1 MRNRTRLSI
10 ASLATLAFVSWCQS
24 AVAEDEVKPDSGP
37 LAEQKAA
44 PPRLNPLGAKAVSDD
59 ALSSRRGGTKILS
72 TQDLKGVVADTRVSE
87 VQTGSNIVNGGAMSG
102 VAGMPMVI
110 QNSGNGV
117 LIQNATILNVHMQ

>member
-1 MRNRTRLSI
+1 
-10 ASLATLAFVSWCQS
+10 
-24 AVAEDEVKPDSGP
+24 
-37 LAEQKAA
+37 
-44 PPRLNPLGAKAVSDD
+44 LNPLGAKAVSDD